1 MPTMTYRVPGMT
13 CGHCQQAI
21 ETEVGAL
28 DGVTTVSVDLTT
40 RQVSV
45 EVELAVEGA
54 AADDA
59 IRAAIV
65 EAGYEADPAS

>member
-1 MPTMTYRVPGMT
+1 MSTMTYSVPGMT

-28 DGVTTVSVDLTT
+28 DGVASVSVDLATKLVT
-40 RQVSV
+40 VD
-45 EVELAVEGA
+45 GT

-65 EAGYEADPAS
+65 EAGYEADPAA

>member
-28 DGVTTVSVDLTT
+28 DGVTAVSVDLTT
-40 RQVSV
+40 KQVEI
-45 EVELAVEGA
+45 EVAVEGA